1 MAQRKISELPE
12 LTAPDGAEELV
23 VNDSGVSKKVTV
35 TNIVSNTDPK
45 VHTHTLAN
53 ITDVTSTA
61 AELNILNGVTSTVAE
76 LNYLDITTLGTQQ
89 ASKAV
94 TTNASNIISSFEST
108 GIDDNATS
116 TAITID
122 ANENVSIGTS
132 SPDEKLHVYNG
143 SGDVAVKIESS
154 GRASLSLKTTGTTDH
169 NSINFGDSGDN
180 DAGEI
185 RYTHSIDAMQF
196 DTSGAERMHIDSS
209 GNVGIGT
216 SSPSEML
223 HLQSSTTSPSI
234 LVKAD
239 GQTGN
244 TTTTAELILSNGS
257 LSTNDSAPKIIA
269 YRTADYSTAALRSSG
284 LKFQTTNENAA
295 VTAMTINNNGNVGIG
310 TSSPNALGHF
320 YKAASGRTWAPDSA
334 DILAIENNDSVAF
347 DIRTPNSDQG
357 LILFSDADAR
367 GRGVLGYS
375 HSSDAM
381 YFNTAGSQRMRIDS
395 SGNVGIGTSSPRTKL
410 HIAGSTTYNGTSL
423 DEHQTTD
430 ALIFSSEMSN
440 NLYNSILQL
449 VSVRQSLS
457 TGKDSNGYLGFST
470 IDDSNGEGIRDAG
483 RIAIVNESSASRNSA
498 TALSFW
504 TNAGGTN
511 TTAAVEK
518 MRIDSSGKVGIG
530 TDDPSQMLHLKDHTA
545 NDGPIIRLEGDSH
558 DTAGNLLGGIEAYN
572 ADPSGDGP
580 NVVSAIKFLT
590 HEDIDHGGQ
599 LAFYTHDGT
608 EGGEG
613 SAPVERMRIDNNGN
627 VGIGVTPESDWNSLG
642 KIIQLAQTSSIGGYT
657 ASSLWLNENCK
668 YTSSG
673 WEYINSDLTSS
684 MWLDGGMIGFRVA
697 PSGTADTAI
706 SWNTAMTIDNNGQV
720 NICDQSSVTGADLT
734 VGALGLASNITRSIE
749 ELSGHGGTV
758 TASGNIE
765 IDIFYGSQ
773 SAASTL
779 VEIEIMAYSGKY
791 LSYKHGS
798 YWGTNWSGPHNNT
811 VIENANSGFTV
822 TYDTNPTNAHEVFTI
837 TNSAGITYPVIRVR
851 ALCGGH
857 VTSTNPQITFT
868 YTES

>member
-1 MAQRKISELPE
+1 MT
-12 LTAPDGAEELV
+12 LTHDGKLGLGVTTASHKLHIIANNEQYPITLV
-23 VNDSGVSKKVTV
+23 HNV
-35 TNIVSNTDPK
+35 TDP
-45 VHTHTLAN
+45 
-53 ITDVTSTA
+53 S
-61 AELNILNGVTSTVAE
+61 
-76 LNYLDITTLGTQQ
+76 LDYYFGQ
-89 ASKAV
+89 
-94 TTNASNIISSFEST
+94 F
-108 GIDDNATS
+108 
-116 TAITID
+116 ID
-122 ANENVSIGTS
+122 ANFSGSGATGGDREQGGLFIDVDSSTTGGDTSDEHRAYGLNVDTRASGDSDLVYGGRFVTYSNLSTADTTTEVKGIHSQAYASNSNGTVANTFGS
-132 SPDEKLHVYNG
+132 VSFAYADCSGSGTATSLYGAYGKAATLSGFSGTVGTARGVYGEFESNG
-143 SGDVAVKIESS
+143 SGTTTHGKVFESVIDMNS
-154 GRASLSLKTTGTTDH
+154 GSLTNGYLFYGNYQSATGVS
-169 NSINFGDSGDN
+169 NPFGLHLTGEDRNYLSGKL
-180 DAGEI
+180 
-185 RYTHSIDAMQF
+185 
-196 DTSGAERMHIDSS
+196 
-209 GNVGIGT
+209 GIGT
-216 SSPSEML
+216 SNPL
-223 HLQSSTTSPSI
+223 
-234 LVKAD
+234 
-239 GQTGN
+239 
-244 TTTTAELILSNGS
+244 
-257 LSTNDSAPKIIA
+257 
-269 YRTADYSTAALRSSG
+269 
-284 LKFQTTNENAA
+284 
-295 VTAMTINNNGNVGIG
+295 
-310 TSSPNALGHF
+310 
-320 YKAASGRTWAPDSA
+320 
-334 DILAIENNDSVAF
+334 
-347 DIRTPNSDQG
+347 
-357 LILFSDADAR
+357 
-367 GRGVLGYS
+367 
-375 HSSDAM
+375 
-381 YFNTAGSQRMRIDS
+381 
-395 SGNVGIGTSSPRTKL
+395 
-410 HIAGSTTYNGTSL
+410 
-423 DEHQTTD
+423 
-430 ALIFSSEMSN
+430 
-440 NLYNSILQL
+440 
-449 VSVRQSLS
+449 
-457 TGKDSNGYLGFST
+457 
-470 IDDSNGEGIRDAG
+470 
-483 RIAIVNESSASRNSA
+483 
-498 TALSFW
+498 
-504 TNAGGTN
+504 
-511 TTAAVEK
+511 
-518 MRIDSSGKVGIG
+518 
-530 TDDPSQMLHLKDHTA
+530 QMLHLKDHTA